1 MKVYTLQDIFNDEE
15 FLRGVYSDRNKAI
28 KAAKCYPYDIIESI
42 KHQKENTR
50 YSLIS
55 EYILE

>member
-1 MKVYTLQDIFNDEE
+1 MKVYTLQDVFNDDE

-28 KAAKCYPYDIIESI
+28 KAAGCYPHDIIESI